1 MDLLDK
7 RNCYIVPEI
16 LYVFLP
22 GLYLSQI
29 FIFDV
34 RKSLNTKEG
43 GNVQIHN
50 WCNVKIFVFQ
60 LLFFL
65 AGIFTIGIS
74 PSQKQTR
81 LVISKIRL
89 VSLQWIPRIIK
100 KESELE
106 KKIRFLLSEWDSF
119 DSRHRHSKYLHN
131 CLVYSRIDTVRLA
144 GSSQFS
150 PEGLGSAGGDGS
162 DSSLLVTYL
171 THNNNREERGE
182 RSSIIICC
190 QPCRR
195 RKEIVK
201 A

>member
-106 KKIRFLLSEWDSF
+106 KKFVFFSQNEIVLIADTDTANIYIIVLFTQGLTLSGWLDLLSSPL
-119 DSRHRHSKYLHN
+119 KV
-131 CLVYSRIDTVRLA
+131 LVVR
-144 GSSQFS
+144 GVM
-150 PEGLGSAGGDGS
+150 GLIHH
-162 DSSLLVTYL
+162 Y
-171 THNNNREERGE
+171 
-182 RSSIIICC
+182 
-190 QPCRR
+190 
-195 RKEIVK
+195 
-201 A
+201 